1 MKRGL
6 IISGGCLDEAFAAAY
21 LRDKKFDQ
29 VIAVDAGLKG
39 ALDLGLRV
47 DAAVGDFDSADPGT
61 LAAGHRQRGITWE
74 VHRPEKDETD
84 TELAVTTA
92 VRCGCGE
99 LVILGALGGRM
110 DHALGNIH
118 LLYYVKKLGA
128 NAALVDRQNR
138 ITVLTEGRS
147 FREGEIWGKY
157 ISFLPLTMEVKG
169 ITLTG
174 FRYPLENRDISI
186 GPCLCISNELAAPEA
201 EISFR
206 EGVLICVESR
216 DGDDQVQTGLA

>member
-99 LVILGALGGRM
+99 LVILGALGG
-110 DHALGNIH
+110 
-118 LLYYVKKLGA
+118 
-128 NAALVDRQNR
+128 
-138 ITVLTEGRS
+138 T
-147 FREGEIWGKY
+147 
-157 ISFLPLTMEVKG
+157 
-169 ITLTG
+169 
-174 FRYPLENRDISI
+174 
-186 GPCLCISNELAAPEA
+186 C
-201 EISFR
+201 
-206 EGVLICVESR
+206 
-216 DGDDQVQTGLA
+216 